1 MNATVTTQAIL
12 VNAGTT
18 REATQ
23 VVKPLWDNGKGKT
36 LVSFIQ
42 DARIST
48 KWIKTERIFTV

>member
-1 MNATVTTQAIL
+1 MTATVTTQAIL

-18 REATQ
+18 RETTQ

-42 DARIST
+42 GARIAT
-48 KWIKTERIFTV
+48 KWVKTERIFTL